1 MSKQKQK
8 NLSIFIDG
16 AARGNP
22 GPAGIGVVIT
32 DSSNNLVKELCKY
45 IGEATNNVAEYSALI
60 FGMEQVIIL
69 GANELTINTDSELLA
84 KQLSGEYKVKN
95 DILKQ
100 LYAKV
105 IELLDSFQE
114 VKVNNIPREKNKDAD
129 KLANKAIDDL
139 RKKRTGKSFVLKKR
153 NSSLF

>member
-95 DILKQ
+95 DKLKQ

>member
-1 MSKQKQK
+1 MSKVKQK
-8 NLSIFIDG
+8 SLNIFIDG

-32 DSSNNLVKELCKY
+32 DSSNNIIKELCKY

-60 FGMEQVIIL
+60 FGMEEVVAL

-84 KQLSGEYKVKN
+84 KQLGGEYKVKN
-95 DILKQ
+95 DKLKK
-100 LYAKV
+100 LYSKV
-105 IELLDSFQE
+105 IKLLDSFQE
-114 VKVNNIPREKNKDAD
+114 VSVNNIPREKNKDAD

-139 RKKRTGKSFVLKKR
+139 KKKRTGKSFVLKSKKT
-153 NSSLF
+153 SLF